1 MLDYIV
7 VTMVFITLPPNLT
20 EEEEMLQ
27 QKFAKLKKKRKALAA
42 LKTPKLEKQES
53 VSESVKRP
61 AEAAADATEQA
72 KKLIKL
78 GAIKVEPD
86 RREQQ
91 TFKRTK
97 RQKDMEKQSVGFQ
110 PFSQSGAG
118 EDTELRAEGSRS
130 KQKYSL
136 YDNFVAASDSPKS
149 GGSGDRLDRWTSPPQ
164 RGNTV
169 YVHGHGV
176 SEEIIRRAFAKIGGI
191 LNISMDTNRN
201 CGFVMFEN
209 MDLADRAISETN
221 GCIVSGVQLKV
232 SVARRQPTLESITAS
247 ANTAATDNSSASW
260 SSIAASSSQKG
271 SHQETREMVTYDED
285 DIF

>member
-1 MLDYIV
+1 
-7 VTMVFITLPPNLT
+7 MVFITLPPNLT
-20 EEEEMLQ
+20 EEEEILQ

-42 LKTPKLEKQES
+42 LKTSKPEKQEP
-53 VSESVKRP
+53 VSESTKRP

-97 RQKDMEKQSVGFQ
+97 RQKDVEKQSVGFQ
-110 PFSQSGAG
+110 PFSQSGTG
-118 EDTELRAEGSRS
+118 DDGELRPESSRS
-130 KQKYSL
+130 KHKYSL

-149 GGSGDRLDRWTSPPQ
+149 GAGDRPDRWSSPPQ

-169 YVHGHGV
+169 YAHGHGV
-176 SEEIIRRAFAKIGGI
+176 TEEILQRAFAKIGGI
-191 LNISMDTNRN
+191 VNVSMDINRN
-201 CGFVMFEN
+201 CGFVMFET
-209 MDLADRAISETN
+209 MDLADRAISEVD
-221 GCIVSGVQLKV
+221 GYVVSGVQLKV
-232 SVARRQPTLESITAS
+232 SIARRQPTLEAITAS
-247 ANTAATDNSSASW
+247 ASSAAADNSSASW

-271 SHQETREMVTYDED
+271 SHQETREMVTYDD
-285 DIF
+285 DEIF

>member
-1 MLDYIV
+1 
-7 VTMVFITLPPNLT
+7 MVFITLPPNLT
-20 EEEEMLQ
+20 EEEEILQ

-42 LKTPKLEKQES
+42 LKTPKSEKQDTS
-53 VSESVKRP
+53 SESVKRP
-61 AEAAADATEQA
+61 ADAAADATEQA

-78 GAIKVEPD
+78 GAIRVEPD

-97 RQKDMEKQSVGFQ
+97 RQKDIEKQSVGFQ

-130 KQKYSL
+130 KQKYNL

-149 GGSGDRLDRWTSPPQ
+149 GGGDRLDRKTAAPQ

-169 YVHGHGV
+169 YVHGHSV
-176 SEEIIRRAFAKIGGI
+176 SEETLRRAFAKIGGI
-191 LNISMDTNRN
+191 LNISMDRN
-201 CGFVMFEN
+201 CGFVTFEN
-209 MDLADRAISETN
+209 MDLADRAIAEVN
-221 GCIVSGVQLKV
+221 DCIVSGVHLKV
-232 SVARRQPTLESITAS
+232 SVARHQPTLETVTAS
-247 ANTAATDNSSASW
+247 ANTAASDNSSASW

-271 SHQETREMVTYDED
+271 SHQETREMVTYDDD

>member
-1 MLDYIV
+1 
-7 VTMVFITLPPNLT
+7 MVFITLPPNLT
-20 EEEEMLQ
+20 EEEELLQ
-27 QKFAKLKKKRKALAA
+27 QKFAKLKKKKKALAA

-97 RQKDMEKQSVGFQ
+97 RQKDVDKQSVGFQ
-110 PFSQSGAG
+110 PFSQSGSG
-118 EDTELRAEGSRS
+118 DDTDLRPESSRS
-130 KQKYSL
+130 KQKYNL
-136 YDNFVAASDSPKS
+136 YDNFVPASDSPKS
-149 GGSGDRLDRWTSPPQ
+149 GGGDRQDRWSSPPQ

-176 SEEIIRRAFAKIGGI
+176 SEEILQRAFAKIGGI
-191 LNISMDTNRN
+191 VNISMDTNRN
-201 CGFVMFEN
+201 CGFVMFETVE
-209 MDLADRAISETN
+209 LADRAISELN

-232 SVARRQPTLESITAS
+232 SVARRQPTLESVTGS
-247 ANTAATDNSSASW
+247 ANTTAGDNSSASW

-271 SHQETREMVTYDED
+271 SHQETREMVTYDD
-285 DIF
+285 DEIF